1 MDKGTRES
9 RNNIGTI
16 DETNMKLLFLLRA
29 VFKYSFNLETSK
41 KKKEVFFKLKMTG
54 MTLKKDQ
61 DNGYKT
67 DVERVST

>member
-1 MDKGTRES
+1 
-9 RNNIGTI
+9 
-16 DETNMKLLFLLRA
+16 MKLLFLLRA